1 MWTIFAY
8 PARLAD
14 ENGLPK
20 DAEARR
26 YLAALQS
33 RGLPVSVWRY
43 PQIPDTVYFACP
55 FEDHLRVYAATQ
67 ELERQGEFPA
77 GFASRKCEELFA
89 RMTLDR

>member
-8 PARLAD
+8 PAQLAD
-14 ENGLPK
+14 EAGLPQ

-33 RGLPVSVWRY
+33 RGLPVAVWRY

-55 FEDHLRVYAATQ
+55 IEEHLRVYEATL
-67 ELERQGEFPA
+67 ELERQGEFPTE
-77 GFASRKCEELFA
+77 FASRKCEELFA
-89 RMTLDR
+89 RIAADR